1 MKINFECKKCLNEFD
16 CEVGMNEMGVGP
28 QEHLDIIDKTFKKAS
43 NEALKGHFG
52 DQKHTFKRKV

>member
-1 MKINFECKKCLNEFD
+1 
-16 CEVGMNEMGVGP
+16 MGVGP